1 MPTFPLTL
9 YHNGSSFTTIF
20 FRPLFVSFL
29 SDRFRFP
36 QSFPHLCRGF
46 SQSSHLLTLLFS
58 VISVLAHT
66 DVFCNPHSRLRSRFP
81 QSPLP
86 PFHPLH
92 RFRQQCTAISFSD
105 IAVLLVGDTPSPEK
119 LLAQFLNTPCGVA
132 LDYGGSPC
140 FFKFFMGKSLP
151 FFPSFPHCVHRG
163 KQSFSVRFLCMI
175 LLPIACPFP
184 LFSHENPCV
193 PHRENNG
200 GDHEKT

>member
-1 MPTFPLTL
+1 MLTFP
-9 YHNGSSFTTIF
+9 F
-20 FRPLFVSFL
+20 PAVSA
-29 SDRFRFP
+29 P
-36 QSFPHLCRGF
+36 
-46 SQSSHLLTLLFS
+46 
-58 VISVLAHT
+58 AHAL
-66 DVFCNPHSRLRSRFP
+66 VFCTLHSRLRSHIP
-81 QSPLP
+81 QSTPP

-140 FFKFFMGKSLP
+140 FFRFFIGKFLP
-151 FFPSFPHCVHRG
+151 FFPSFPHCAHRG
-163 KQSFSVRFLCMI
+163 KQRFSICFPYMI
-175 LLPIACPFP
+175 LLLITCPFS
-184 LFSHENPCV
+184 LFSHENPFV